1 MRKSFAALVLLVMP
15 AAVLAQGGR
24 GERGGRGFGPG
35 RFGNPVE
42 LVLQHKTELNL
53 TADQVTKLEDVA
65 RKLEEQNKPIIAE
78 LEKER
83 GNGKPGE
90 LTDKQR
96 EEMRDAME
104 KLRDNREDAQKQVA
118 SILTDQQEQQ
128 LTHTTDR
135 GMSTAPERPHPAR
148 RTGGCP

>member
-15 AAVLAQGGR
+15 AVVLAQGGR
-24 GERGGRGFGPG
+24 GERGRGFGPG
-35 RFGNPVE
+35 GFGNPVE
-42 LVLQHKTELNL
+42 IVLDHKTELNL

-83 GNGKPGE
+83 GNARPDE
-90 LTDKQR
+90 LTEKQR

-104 KLRDNREDAQKQVA
+104 KLRDNREDAQKKVA
-118 SILTDQQEQQ
+118 ATRTDQQEEQ
-128 LTHTTDR
+128 LR
-135 GMSTAPERPHPAR
+135 ACRPAR
-148 RTGGCP
+148 PEGVGGRGGRGGPRRCG